1 MMSNLDG
8 VFAAGDIVKGA
19 SLVVQAIRDGRD
31 VSERMHNWL
40 KAQKAAAPASARKE
54 REAA

>member
-40 KAQKAAAPASARKE
+40 KAQATAPARKE